1 MRIKRQADK
10 RSTRK
15 IQKNRNNIS
24 SSESLGKGNKRQ
36 KRHNL
41 KLIFSGEKKKKPTK
55 LC

>member
-1 MRIKRQADK
+1 MRIKGQADE

-24 SSESLGKGNKRQ
+24 SSESLGKSNKRQ

-41 KLIFSGEKKKKPTK
+41 KLILAEKKKKPTK